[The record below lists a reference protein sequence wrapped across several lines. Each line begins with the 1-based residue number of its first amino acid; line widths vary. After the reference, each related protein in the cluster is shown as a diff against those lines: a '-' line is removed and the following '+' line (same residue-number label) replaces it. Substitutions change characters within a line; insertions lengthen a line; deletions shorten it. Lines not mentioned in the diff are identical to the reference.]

1 MKRILAIF
9 SVILLCACTT
19 EQQYSTQYPCDFV
32 FITQLY
38 PTSKLTAAVKNVG
51 SFVIVSPMV
60 RNGAYSLNISPND
73 GTDDEVCNI
82 VGGALEAEELNK
94 RYSNMG
100 ARNRLVIGL
109 STYGVLRAFDSQC
122 PNCIRE
128 YGKEKYP
135 MKFSDNGQFL
145 YCPNCK
151 RMYDINTV
159 NGPVV
164 ENGKEGDRSLI
175 EYRIFFPTSISGYE
189 CLHVHN

>member
-19 EQQYSTQYPCDFV
+19 EQQYSTQYPCNFV

>member
-19 EQQYSTQYPCDFV
+19 EQQYSTQYPCNFV

-60 RNGAYSLNISPND
+60 RNGAYSLIISPND